1 MKHNDAQ
8 RKKMFSE
15 HGHKSLKKYEHE
27 SLEKSHDSK
36 PEEKTIKPKK
46 TVKLIP
52 ELKSLV
58 IKKKKK

>member
-8 RKKMFSE
+8 RKKLFSE

-27 SLEKSHDSK
+27 TLETK
-36 PEEKTIKPKK
+36 PEEKVIKPKK

-58 IKKKKK
+58 VKKKKK